1 MHAFRP
7 PHTDGLTS
15 ERNVNSNKPAP
26 SQRFPLDSSTAP
38 TGFNIYP
45 PIHYNMDPNAN
56 PSDSQPVADLPET
69 SPGGIGPV
77 EESLGGNPTANV
89 ERAEE
94 AAALPPHVEHAE
106 EEEWIELP
114 EEMNADLDELFDLA
128 RARVVDLP
136 PLAEVLQAVTPEQD
150 RILFQTFFDACNQ
163 IITELTNNP
172 QQRSYSLQEIEARV
186 GSVDELSGIIANMD
200 RDTAQLIGIHL
211 NRTEEEFIRVINS
224 PARLEMTRQVIDA
237 FLANYTNASIPVLPS
252 DGSQTD
258 PPSCAICL
266 EGYVESDVTMSL
278 PCHSSHHFH
287 QACILDWLQTLIPE
301 PLTCPI
307 CRAESEALAPPNPTQ
322 LD

>member
-1 MHAFRP
+1 
-7 PHTDGLTS
+7 
-15 ERNVNSNKPAP
+15 
-26 SQRFPLDSSTAP
+26 
-38 TGFNIYP
+38 
-45 PIHYNMDPNAN
+45 
-56 PSDSQPVADLPET
+56 
-69 SPGGIGPV
+69 
-77 EESLGGNPTANV
+77 
-89 ERAEE
+89 
-94 AAALPPHVEHAE
+94 
-106 EEEWIELP
+106 
-114 EEMNADLDELFDLA
+114 
-128 RARVVDLP
+128 
-136 PLAEVLQAVTPEQD
+136 VLQAVTPEQD

-200 RDTAQLIGIHL
+200 RATAQLIGIHL

-307 CRAESEALAPPNPTQ
+307 CRAESEAL
-322 LD
+322 

>member
-15 ERNVNSNKPAP
+15 ERNHLYVPRAP
-26 SQRFPLDSSTAP
+26 SQRFSLDSSTAP
-38 TGFNIYP
+38 QVFNIYP

-224 PARLEMTRQVIDA
+224 PARLEATRQVIDA
-237 FLANYTNASIPVLPS
+237 FLVNYTNASIPLPS
-252 DGSQTD
+252 L
-258 PPSCAICL
+258 PPGL
-266 EGYVESDVTMSL
+266 YPRLVTN
-278 PCHSSHHFH
+278 
-287 QACILDWLQTLIPE
+287 IDTE

-307 CRAESEALAPPNPTQ
+307 CRAESEALAPPTLPNSTS
-322 LD
+322 